1 MKRITLSIEFEIKLG
16 YYQYRSTIF
25 PNLCYIFYDKDA
37 YKIVNKV
44 PAAKSDARVFENPQR
59 YRGESLKDS
68 SLLYFAVGTYK
79 ELLFDIQI
87 LKFLEEEY
95 STATIDVVA
104 HIDVFVLFQRFGF
117 RGGWNKYPIQSEV
130 AEKYDY
136 VFSNEILTDNS
147 WASGRMV
154 MEKYRSILPDDV
166 LLQPI
171 SFLPNSVL
179 KEEKREG
186 DSASYKIGIH
196 LNSEHPINN
205 YPLSNHKKLIQ
216 LLGSKDIRTMVVG
229 YPSMQPGIEGIGAE
243 SYVGKHRSIL
253 EILSLLSQ
261 VDLIITSDPFV
272 ARAGGICGKPT
283 IVLLSTDDEK
293 GYSSYSFVKPVSSE
307 DSCVPCYRHDK
318 CPLGHGECK
327 AFYHESVA
335 PEIILERVIQVMK
348 NDTGANG

>member
-1 MKRITLSIEFEIKLG
+1 MKRITLPIEFEIKLG

-25 PNLCYIFYDKDA
+25 SNLCYIFYDKDA

-44 PAAKSDARVFENPQR
+44 PAAKSDARVFENPQW

-68 SLLYFAVGTYK
+68 SLLYFAVGNYK

-87 LKFLEEEY
+87 LKFLEEKY

-117 RGGWNKYPIQSEV
+117 RGGWNKYPVQSEV

-154 MEKYRSILPDDV
+154 MEKYRSILPDDI

-179 KEEKREG
+179 KEKKKEG

-205 YPLSNHKKLIQ
+205 YPLSKHKKLIQ
-216 LLGSKDIRTMVVG
+216 LLGSKNIRTMVVG
-229 YPSMQPGIEGIGAE
+229 YPSMQSGIERIGAE

-261 VDLIITSDPFV
+261 VDLIITSDPFI

-293 GYSSYSFVKPVSSE
+293 SYSFYPSVKMISSK
-307 DSCVPCYRHDK
+307 DSCVPCYRSDK
-318 CPLGHGECK
+318 CPLGYTECQ
-327 AFYHESVA
+327 AFLHESVS
-335 PEIILERVIQVMK
+335 PEKIYETALRIIKKIGTL
-348 NDTGANG
+348 